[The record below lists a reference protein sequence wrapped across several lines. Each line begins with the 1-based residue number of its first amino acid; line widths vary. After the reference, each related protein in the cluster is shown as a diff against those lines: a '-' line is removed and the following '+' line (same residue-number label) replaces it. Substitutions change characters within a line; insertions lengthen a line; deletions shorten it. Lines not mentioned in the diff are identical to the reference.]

1 MVREVVAIIVIVIAV
16 ALAGTRQAPAD
27 DGSALADETPEDVT
41 APHQALD
48 AS

>member
-1 MVREVVAIIVIVIAV
+1 MVREVVAILAIVIAL

-27 DGSALADETPEDVT
+27 DGSALADSAPEDP
-41 APHQALD
+41 APPPGLD